1 MNLKKMFSPRTI
13 RKKIIL
19 TSKLAGVLL
28 IASYLFSTHISD
40 DPDISLL
47 VWLGFV
53 IPLILAVDFLMGRF
67 ISDPIS
73 RLNAAAGRL
82 AHLDFSEPCRLTS
95 EDEFG
100 ELSHSLRQMSEN
112 LQDTLARL
120 ELTNSQL
127 SSILDGGFVRRP
139 HVGTA
144 AHFHSHCFLSET
156 QFPHLNNEPRVP
168 VSFELF
174 VL

>member
-1 MNLKKMFSPRTI
+1 MNLKKMFSPRTV

-82 AHLDFSEPCRLTS
+82 AHLDFSEPCQIGR
-95 EDEFG
+95 
-100 ELSHSLRQMSEN
+100 
-112 LQDTLARL
+112 A
-120 ELTNSQL
+120 
-127 SSILDGGFVRRP
+127 
-139 HVGTA
+139 HV
-144 AHFHSHCFLSET
+144 
-156 QFPHLNNEPRVP
+156 
-168 VSFELF
+168 
-174 VL
+174 